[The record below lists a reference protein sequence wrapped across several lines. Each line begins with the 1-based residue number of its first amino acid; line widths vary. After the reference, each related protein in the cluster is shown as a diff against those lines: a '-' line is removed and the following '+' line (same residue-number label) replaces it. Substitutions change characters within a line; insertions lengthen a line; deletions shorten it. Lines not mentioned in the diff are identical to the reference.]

1 MRPYFFDIF
10 VTTLTGKT
18 IKLKV
23 EPSDTIE
30 NVKSKIHDKECIPL
44 DQQRLIFAGK
54 KLQDRRTLSYY
65 NIRKKS
71 TLHLVLCLRGGGPK
85 SGKRKVVNSQVKI
98 SILLHYSA
106 IFSFNN
112 FFSTN
117 STVRKA
123 TTCRMSLPTTTA
135 FIMQLLLLTMHKLVA
150 LIRLVITFEP
160 LSPRILWA

>member
-85 SGKRKVVNSQVKI
+85 SGKRKVVNSQVNI
-98 SILLHYSA
+98 SILLHST

-112 FFSTN
+112 FFQQI
-117 STVRKA
+117 VRSG
-123 TTCRMSLPTTTA
+123 RLLPA
-135 FIMQLLLLTMHKLVA
+135 GCPWRQQLLLSCSCCFLQCTNWW
-150 LIRLVITFEP
+150 P
-160 LSPRILWA
+160 SSDW